1 MQLKKSY
8 KGGKNANSSF
18 CGITGSR
25 YTMIH

>member
-1 MQLKKSY
+1 MQLKKSF

-18 CGITGSR
+18 FGITGSR